1 MTDRVNDN
9 PFQAP
14 ESGDRESVV
23 DAIAFPD
30 LVDCARSLRGVYL
43 SMLVFTAV
51 MALVAVTMA
60 ILRDPSRL
68 TFLSLSTLA
77 TLTGTTC
84 LLAATG
90 FLWRAGRVPEDVVS
104 AVPARIGAVCLAA
117 LIPVVASAYVL
128 SFTISVAL
136 ATVIS
141 VLGGTAFCLFTR
153 SLGRYMQA
161 DRLRKQA
168 GRMLIAFLIPV
179 IYPVILFTGDELTV
193 GLSGLAGFIYGLIL
207 FSSFGNL
214 VEALRKTIH
223 EGPDL

>member
-1 MTDRVNDN
+1 MNHN

-14 ESGDRESVV
+14 ESDAREAVV
-23 DAIAFPD
+23 DAIAFPE

-51 MALVAVTMA
+51 TALVAITMA
-60 ILRDPSRL
+60 ILRDPSRY

-77 TLTGTTC
+77 MLTGTTC
-84 LLAATG
+84 LMAATG
-90 FLWRAGRVPEDVVS
+90 FLWRAGRVPDEVGS
-104 AVPARIGAVCLAA
+104 AVTARIGAGCLAA
-117 LIPVVASAYVL
+117 LIPVVASVYVL
-128 SFTISVAL
+128 SFPVALGL

-141 VLGGTAFCLFTR
+141 VLGGTSFCLFTR

-161 DRLRKQA
+161 ARLQRQA
-168 GRMLIAFLIPV
+168 GRMMIAFLIPAV
-179 IYPVILFTGDELTV
+179 YPLILLTGDELIV